1 MLEPRP
7 GVEYIAALDVG
18 TRRDLTALVVG
29 HAERRQAG
37 CVVVIDRVLYWRP
50 EANGRR
56 VDLSEVE
63 FAALRLCRHY
73 GARLRFDRMQAEQ
86 LTTNPTR
93 SGLRTDEFVFS
104 AAGANRLARSCPDL
118 LGSRSCW
125 GVNADGVGLWSR
137 D

>member
-1 MLEPRP
+1 M
-7 GVEYIAALDVG
+7 EYIAALDVG

-29 HAERRQAG
+29 YAERRQAG

-50 EANGRR
+50 EANCGR
-56 VDLSEVE
+56 VYLSEVE

-93 SGLRTDEFVFS
+93 SGVRTDEFVFS